1 MVCSLIDFAAVVP
14 ELLMFQVCETIGIS
28 KIVFFNFS
36 GNERVNRV
44 NRVQVNINV
53 YVRCF
58 AIIIAQENT

>member
-1 MVCSLIDFAAVVP
+1 MVCSLIDFAVAVP
-14 ELLMFQVCETIGIS
+14 ELLMFHVCEIIGIS

-36 GNERVNRV
+36 GNERVKV

>member
-1 MVCSLIDFAAVVP
+1 MVCSLIDFAVAVP
-14 ELLMFQVCETIGIS
+14 ELLMFQVCEIIGIS

-36 GNERVNRV
+36 GNERVKV

-58 AIIIAQENT
+58 AIIIVQENT

>member
-1 MVCSLIDFAAVVP
+1 MVCSLIDFAVAVP
-14 ELLMFQVCETIGIS
+14 ELLMFQVCEIIGIS

-36 GNERVNRV
+36 GNERVKV

-58 AIIIAQENT
+58 GIIIAQENT

>member
-36 GNERVNRV
+36 GNERVKV